1 MADRPRSELLVAFG
15 AAVRALRR
23 DRGLSQEEFA
33 DRVGLHRTYIGDVER
48 GERNIGLVNIGRIA
62 VGLDVPLSVLMAET
76 ERPSTDKPQES
87 GSA

>member
-1 MADRPRSELLVAFG
+1 MADRPKNELLVAFG

-48 GERNIGLVNIGRIA
+48 GERNVGLINIGRIA
-62 VGLDVPLSVLMAET
+62 GALEIPISDLVGEAEKGT
-76 ERPSTDKPQES
+76 VVIPR
-87 GSA
+87 